1 MDGQYNFSQKDDRPV
16 ADSYGAVLAIDSGS
30 PLVSVA
36 ISLDGEIVA
45 ESSTE
50 ARHSSSRL
58 LEMIDACLGQ
68 AGLEVGS
75 LDLLIGVRGPGSFT
89 GLRVGL
95 ATLQGMRMALG
106 IQTSTITTFQVL
118 ASLADSGAQPVI
130 ACVDA
135 LRHEWMIQK
144 FAAGTPGETSSEPE
158 IWSEE
163 DFAALRATCLVG
175 FGISRLRAKLDSR
188 ADVALIEPGP
198 LATQALR
205 HLSSPTAFNWQTE
218 SLSRPYYLTP
228 PAASR
233 PLRSR

>member
-1 MDGQYNFSQKDDRPV
+1 MDSQYNFSQKDDRPV
-16 ADSYGAVLAIDSGS
+16 ADSYNAVLAVDTGS

-36 ISLDGEIVA
+36 ISIDGEIVA
-45 ESSTE
+45 ESSAE

-68 AGLEVGS
+68 ASLEVGS

-118 ASLADSGAQPVI
+118 ASLGDSRAQPVI
-130 ACVDA
+130 ACVDT
-135 LRHEWMIQK
+135 LRQEWMIQK
-144 FAAGTPGETSSEPE
+144 FASDTPGEASSEPE

-175 FGISRLRAKLDSR
+175 FGISRLRTMHDSQ
-188 ADVALIEPGP
+188 ADVTLVEPGP
-198 LATQALR
+198 LASQALR
-205 HLSSPTAFNWQTE
+205 HLRSPRAFNWQSE
-218 SLSRPYYLTP
+218 SLSRPFYLTP